1 MHAACVTSGSVQ
13 VLCKAAVAQPLSA
26 ALHKQGSSEM
36 GNRQRWAHRRREA
49 LRGPEPPGGRHLQY
63 TGRRLARQKSW
74 RQGAP
79 GAGQGAQSLKAAGLR
94 QEQQR
99 RKVASLPGW
108 APCSPLQPCSLL
120 QASNPLRHRGT
131 GDHKVSV
138 HGDDA

>member
-99 RKVASLPGW
+99 RKLANPPEHPAHLSAALQ
-108 APCSPLQPCSLL
+108 SPISSALTYPV
-120 QASNPLRHRGT
+120 HT
-131 GDHKVSV
+131 GVSV
-138 HGDDA
+138 HVYVCYK